1 MRLASVCL
9 LFGIAVF
16 PGKAPEP
23 DPPKKDLEAIQG
35 AWAIE
40 ALEYNGKDLKDKYKI
55 SFTVKKDVLI
65 VEGDGNVR
73 KEYAKL
79 ALKLDAG
86 TTPKSVD
93 LTVADGVQKDALME
107 GVYELKGDELRLCVR
122 VFGKDRPTEFKS
134 PEGSSIALLTLKRQ
148 K

>member
-1 MRLASVCL
+1 M
-9 LFGIAVF
+9 
-16 PGKAPEP
+16 
-23 DPPKKDLEAIQG
+23 
-35 AWAIE
+35 
-40 ALEYNGKDLKDKYKI
+40 
-55 SFTVKKDVLI
+55 KDVLI
-65 VEGDGNVR
+65 VEGDGKVR

-86 TTPKSVD
+86 TTPKCVD
-93 LTVADGVQKDALME
+93 LTVADGVQKDAVLE